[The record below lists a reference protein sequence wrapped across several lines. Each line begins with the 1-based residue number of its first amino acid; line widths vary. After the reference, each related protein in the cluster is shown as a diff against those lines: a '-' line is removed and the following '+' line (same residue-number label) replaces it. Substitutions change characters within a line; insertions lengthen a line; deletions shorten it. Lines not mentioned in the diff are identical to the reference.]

1 MGGGK
6 CKFIEKVMRCG
17 ILFISLPTGE
27 LCRKFNLKQINFLI
41 YMMKRFLMTVVA
53 VLMLGSVA
61 FAQQSKS
68 DEKVEFRPHWG
79 WRLHG
84 GASYTLGEASFERL
98 ISPAAQLSA
107 TYNFHHAM
115 GVRVGLG
122 GWQGKGT
129 VVVTDEIY
137 SFNFLQLNAD
147 YVLDLANLF
156 GGFKHDRIWTPYI
169 FAGIGG
175 AYGFDNK
182 QAGKYVEEYSSILAN
197 YWEKAPF
204 FLVRAGAGIDFWLTE
219 KFALGIEANANGF
232 GDKFNSKA
240 AVGGFNPD
248 FHFNAFIGATV
259 RFGGNTAP
267 SKAYAAKVEAEEAAR
282 AAAEAAAKAEAERL
296 AAEKAAAEK
305 AAAEAAAKAE
315 AERLAA
321 EKAAAEKAAERARVC
336 AGNTTNVFF
345 TIGSDVVRKSELP
358 KLNKL
363 AEFLLAN
370 PDYSVQLVGYSDKLT
385 GSAKVN
391 LQVSKRRVESVQKI
405 MSKLG
410 VPADR
415 ISSRYVGDTEQP
427 FAQNDLNRVII
438 CTVL

>member
-1 MGGGK
+1 
-6 CKFIEKVMRCG
+6 
-17 ILFISLPTGE
+17 
-27 LCRKFNLKQINFLI
+27 
-41 YMMKRFLMTVVA
+41 
-53 VLMLGSVA
+53 MLLTFSSVA

-84 GASYTLGEASFERL
+84 GASYTVGEAQFGRL

-137 SFNFLQLNAD
+137 NFNFLQLNAD

-182 QAGKYVEEYSSILAN
+182 QAGKYLAEHASVLEN

-204 FLVRAGAGIDFWLTE
+204 FLVRAGAGVDFWITD
-219 KFALGIEANANGF
+219 KFALGVEANVNGL

-240 AVGGFNPD
+240 AVKGFNPD
-248 FHFNAFIGATV
+248 FQVNALLGATF

-267 SKAYAAKVEAEEAAR
+267 SKAYAAKIEAEEAAR
-282 AAAEAAAKAEAERL
+282 AAAEAASKAEAERL

-305 AAAEAAAKAE
+305 AAAEKA
-315 AERLAA
+315 AA
-321 EKAAAEKAAERARVC
+321 EKAAAEKAAAEAAARAAAERARIC
-336 AGNTTNVFF
+336 AENSTNIFF
-345 TIGSDVVRKSELP
+345 TIGSSTVRKSEMS
-358 KLNKL
+358 KINKL
-363 AEFLLAN
+363 VEFLLAN
-370 PDYSVQLVGYSDKLT
+370 PDYSVVLVGYADKLT
-385 GSAKVN
+385 GSASVN
-391 LQVSKRRVESVQKI
+391 MKVSKYRAEGVQKMLI
-405 MSKLG
+405 KLG

-415 ISSRYVGDTEQP
+415 ISSSYVGDTQQP
-427 FAQNDLNRVII
+427 FAENDLNRVIV
-438 CTVL
+438 CTVK

>member
-1 MGGGK
+1 
-6 CKFIEKVMRCG
+6 
-17 ILFISLPTGE
+17 
-27 LCRKFNLKQINFLI
+27 
-41 YMMKRFLMTVVA
+41 MMKRFFMTVVA
-53 VLMLGSVA
+53 LLMIGSVA

-68 DEKVEFRPHWG
+68 DETVEFRPHWG
-79 WRLHG
+79 WKLHG
-84 GASYTLGEASFERL
+84 GASYTVGEAQFDRL

-122 GWQGKGT
+122 GWQGKGM

-137 SFNFLQLNAD
+137 NFNFLQLNAD

-156 GGFKHDRIWTPYI
+156 GGFKHDRIWTPYV

-175 AYGFDNK
+175 AYGFDNA
-182 QAGKYVEEYSSILAN
+182 QASKYLADYPTILAG
-197 YWEKAPF
+197 YWEKNPF
-204 FLVRAGAGIDFWLTE
+204 FVVRAGAGIDFWITD
-219 KFALGIEANANGF
+219 KFSLGIEANANGY
-232 GDKFNSKA
+232 GDKFNSKL
-240 AVGGFNPD
+240 AVDGFNPD
-248 FHFNAFIGATV
+248 FQFNAFLGASF

-321 EKAAAEKAAERARVC
+321 EKAAAEAAAARAKIC
-336 AGNTTNVFF
+336 AENSTDLFF
-345 TIGSDVVRKSELP
+345 SIGSAKIRKSEEGKIA
-358 KLNKL
+358 KLV
-363 AEFLLAN
+363 EFLIAN
-370 PDYSVQLVGYSDKLT
+370 PDYSVDLVGYADKKT

-391 LQVSKRRVESVQKI
+391 MQVSKLRVEAVAKKMIS
-405 MSKLG
+405 LG
-410 VPADR
+410 APADR
-415 ISSRYVGDTEQP
+415 ISTSYVGDTEQP
-427 FAQNDLNRVII
+427 FSENDLNRAII
-438 CTVL
+438 CTVK

>member
-1 MGGGK
+1 
-6 CKFIEKVMRCG
+6 
-17 ILFISLPTGE
+17 
-27 LCRKFNLKQINFLI
+27 
-41 YMMKRFLMTVVA
+41 
-53 VLMLGSVA
+53 MLLTFSSVA

-84 GASYTLGEASFERL
+84 GASYTVGEAQFGRL
-98 ISPAAQLSA
+98 ISPAAQLST

-137 SFNFLQLNAD
+137 NFNFLQLNAD

-182 QAGKYVEEYSSILAN
+182 QAGKYLAEHASVLEN

-204 FLVRAGAGIDFWLTE
+204 FLVRAGAGVDFWITD
-219 KFALGIEANANGF
+219 KFALGVEANVNGL

-240 AVGGFNPD
+240 AVKGFNPD
-248 FHFNAFIGATV
+248 FQVNALLGATF

-267 SKAYAAKVEAEEAAR
+267 SKAYAAKIEAEEAAR
-282 AAAEAAAKAEAERL
+282 AAAEAASKAEAERL

-305 AAAEAAAKAE
+305 AAAEKA
-315 AERLAA
+315 AA
-321 EKAAAEKAAERARVC
+321 EKAAAEKAAAEAAARAAAERARIC
-336 AGNTTNVFF
+336 AENSTNIFF
-345 TIGSDVVRKSELP
+345 TIGSSTVRKSEMS
-358 KLNKL
+358 KINKL
-363 AEFLLAN
+363 VEFLLAN
-370 PDYSVQLVGYSDKLT
+370 PDYSVVLVGYADKLT
-385 GSAKVN
+385 GSASVN
-391 LQVSKRRVESVQKI
+391 MKVSKYRAEGVQKMLI
-405 MSKLG
+405 KLG

-415 ISSRYVGDTEQP
+415 ISSSYVGDTQQP
-427 FAQNDLNRVII
+427 FAENDLNRVIV
-438 CTVL
+438 CTVK

>member
-1 MGGGK
+1 
-6 CKFIEKVMRCG
+6 
-17 ILFISLPTGE
+17 
-27 LCRKFNLKQINFLI
+27 
-41 YMMKRFLMTVVA
+41 MTVVA
-53 VLMLGSVA
+53 LLMIGSVA

-84 GASYTLGEASFERL
+84 GAAYTMGEADFTRL

-122 GWQGKGT
+122 GWQGKGS
-129 VVVTDEIY
+129 VVVTDEV
-137 SFNFLQLNAD
+137 SNFNFLQLNAD

-156 GGFKHDRIWTPYI
+156 GGFKHDRIWTPYL

-182 QAGKYVEEYSSILAN
+182 EAGAYVAEHSTVLSK

-204 FLVRAGAGIDFWLTE
+204 FVVRAGAGIDFWITE
-219 KFALGIEANANGF
+219 KFSLGVEVNANGY
-232 GDKFNSKA
+232 GDKFNSKGA
-240 AVGGFNPD
+240 LDGFNPD
-248 FHFNAFIGATV
+248 FQFNAFLGAAV

-282 AAAEAAAKAEAERL
+282 AAAEAAEKAEAERL

-321 EKAAAEKAAERARVC
+321 EKAAADAAAARAQIC
-336 AGNTTNVFF
+336 AENSVNVFF
-345 TIGSDVVRKSELP
+345 TIGSYTIRKAEEA
-358 KLNKL
+358 KL
-363 AEFLLAN
+363 AKLVEFLNAN
-370 PDYSVQLVGYSDKLT
+370 PDYTVELVGYADKLT
-385 GSAKVN
+385 GSAKRN
-391 LQVSKRRVESVQKI
+391 MQVSKLRVETVAKKMI
-405 MSKLG
+405 ALG
-410 VPADR
+410 APADR
-415 ISSRYVGDTEQP
+415 ISTSYVGDTQQP
-427 FAQNDLNRVII
+427 FAENDLNRVIT
-438 CTVL
+438 CTVK